1 MSRCRQCGFD
11 PCACGKED
19 YTESPFRD
27 QALQLTREAA
37 SKNYNLEYGFKAGEP
52 NAYTP
57 EGVDPDQ
64 FPMATDCVQFVLWLA
79 SRDSGQL
86 GLRALSPTELEYLGD
101 AAIEW
106 TGE

>member
-1 MSRCRQCGFD
+1 MTD
-11 PCACGKED
+11 HMEKEPVG
-19 YTESPFRD
+19 EGSPLRRE
-27 QALQLTREAA
+27 ALQLTQEAA
-37 SKNYNLEYGFKAGEP
+37 ARNYNLEYGFKPGEAH
-52 NAYTP
+52 AYTP

-64 FPMATDCVQFVLWLA
+64 IPMATDCVQFVLWLA
-79 SRDSGQL
+79 SRDAGEL